1 MNRTSLRRL
10 TVLGLALVM
19 ALLGA
24 SAASSAQ
31 TPEQTPKQATAK
43 APERTPMQATAKAP
57 DKKAEEKTTKA
68 EPPLVR
74 TDLLKAVSGDH
85 VVPLRDI
92 FRPRFVAA
100 PQAPVRQPGKP
111 AAGAPA
117 AKPAEAAP
125 TFTLTLSYLGPVSGG
140 GKTLALVTVNGQT
153 LPVAVGDEVA
163 PGYKVL
169 RITADAVVV
178 EGPNAETKTFTR

>member
-1 MNRTSLRRL
+1 MKRTSLQKV
-10 TVLGLALVM
+10 TVLGLALVLVM
-19 ALLGA
+19 PLLGA
-24 SAASSAQ
+24 AQAPAQ
-31 TPEQTPKQATAK
+31 TPKKETAK
-43 APERTPMQATAKAP
+43 APAQTPKPEAAKAP
-57 DKKAEEKTTKA
+57 DKTTAA

-74 TDLLKAVSGDH
+74 TDLLKAVSGNH
-85 VVPLRDI
+85 VVPRRDI
-92 FRPRFVAA
+92 FRPKFAPV
-100 PQAPVRQPGKP
+100 PQAPVPQ
-111 AAGAPA
+111 AGRPPVAGPA
-117 AKPAEAAP
+117 AKPADPAP

-169 RITADAVVV
+169 RITADSVVV

>member
-1 MNRTSLRRL
+1 MSRTSPKKP

-19 ALLGA
+19 AILAA
-24 SAASSAQ
+24 SAPSPAQ
-31 TPEQTPKQATAK
+31 APERTPKQAPAK
-43 APERTPMQATAKAP
+43 APERT
-57 DKKAEEKTTKA
+57 TTA
-68 EPPLVR
+68 EPPIVR
-74 TDLLKAVSGDH
+74 TDLLKAVSGEH

-92 FRPRFVAA
+92 FRPKYFAVPAA
-100 PQAPVRQPGKP
+100 PVPQPGRP
-111 AAGAPA
+111 AAGPPA

-125 TFTLTLSYLGPVSGG
+125 AFTLTLSYLGPVSGG

-169 RITADAVVV
+169 RITTDAIVV
-178 EGPNAETKTFTR
+178 EGPNAETRTFTR

>member
-1 MNRTSLRRL
+1 MRRNSLRKL
-10 TVLGLALVM
+10 AGLGLALVLP
-19 ALLGA
+19 LLGA
-24 SAASSAQ
+24 AAPAQ
-31 TPEQTPKQATAK
+31 APEQTPKQAPAK
-43 APERTPMQATAKAP
+43 APE
-57 DKKAEEKTTKA
+57 KKAEEKTTAA

-74 TDLLKAVSGDH
+74 TDLLKAVSGEH

-92 FRPRFVAA
+92 FRPKFVAV
-100 PQAPVRQPGKP
+100 PQAPIRQPGRP
-111 AAGAPA
+111 AGGPA

-125 TFTLTLSYLGPVSGG
+125 AFTLTLSYLGPVSGG

-153 LPVAVGDEVA
+153 LPVGVGDEVA

-169 RITADAVVV
+169 RITTDAIVV